1 MAIVSWRRRNPS
13 ELAALR
19 GGMDDW
25 FDSFFRG
32 LDRPHSFFEHKV
44 WPAIDVAEKEDT
56 VLIRAEVPGLKP
68 EELDISVYGNT
79 LTISGEKKEAKED
92 QGDGFYHVESSY
104 GSFRRE
110 VALPTDVD
118 ESKIEAVCKDGVL
131 SITLPKA
138 EKNKAVKVQV
148 KG

>member
-1 MAIVSWRRRNPS
+1 MAMVPWRKRNQS
-13 ELAALR
+13 ELATPQ

-25 FDSFFRG
+25 FESFFRG
-32 LDRPHSFFEHKV
+32 LDRPLSFFGQRA
-44 WPAIDVAEKEDT
+44 WPAIDVAERDET
-56 VLIRAEVPGLKP
+56 VLVRAEVPGLKP
-68 EELDISVYGNT
+68 EEIDISVYGDT
-79 LTISGEKKEAKED
+79 LTISGEKKESKED

-110 VALPTDVD
+110 VTLPTDVD
-118 ESKIEAVCKDGVL
+118 ESKIEATCKDGVL

-138 EKNKAVKVQV
+138 EKSKAVKVKV

>member
-1 MAIVSWRRRNPS
+1 
-13 ELAALR
+13 
-19 GGMDDW
+19 MDDW

-32 LDRPHSFFEHKV
+32 LDRPLPFFEHRV
-44 WPAIDVAEKEDT
+44 WPAIDVAEKEDA
-56 VLIRAEVPGLKP
+56 VLVQAEVPGRKP
-68 EELDISVYGNT
+68 EEIDISVYGNT
-79 LTISGEKKEAKED
+79 LTISSEKKEAKED

-110 VALPTDVD
+110 VALPTDID
-118 ESKIEAVCKDGVL
+118 EDKIEAVCKDGVL

>member
-25 FDSFFRG
+25 FDGFFRG
-32 LDRPHSFFEHKV
+32 LDRPLAFLGQRT
-44 WPAIDVAEKEDT
+44 WPAIDVAEKEDAIL
-56 VLIRAEVPGLKP
+56 VRAEVPGMKP
-68 EELDISVYGNT
+68 EEIDISVYGNT
-79 LTISGEKKEAKED
+79 LTISGEKKEAKEE
-92 QGDGFYHVESSY
+92 QNDGFYHVESTY
-104 GSFRRE
+104 GAFHRE

-118 ESKIEAVCKDGVL
+118 ERKIEATCKDGVL
-131 SITLPKA
+131 SVTLPKA
-138 EKNKAVKVQV
+138 EKSKAVKVQV